1 VPWTG
6 KTPVDLRIEFIARLK
21 KGERMTDLCRHYG
34 ISRKTGH
41 KLKKRY
47 EQLGAHGLFD
57 QSRAPHCIPHK
68 TPPEVVE
75 MVVAERLRHSNWGP
89 KKLKDV
95 LEKKLGH
102 ELPSA
107 STIGTML
114 AQRGLIVRRK
124 LRPRRSPRPT
134 MLHAAHLPND
144 VWCVDYKGQFRLG
157 DRSYC
162 YPLTV
167 TDQCSR
173 FILGCDAMA
182 AIDQEQAR
190 ESMTLL
196 FRQYGL
202 PWFMRSD
209 NGAPFASTGL
219 AGLTKLS
226 VFWMRL
232 GIIPERIRPAHPQEN
247 GRHERMHR
255 TLKLETTRP
264 ARSNMLQ
271 QQQSFDA
278 FVLEFNT
285 ERPHEALAMKRP
297 AEIYAPS
304 SRSFP
309 ARLPEPDYPAH
320 DDVITVAKN
329 GFIKLPGRRGRP
341 YLSEALA
348 DQSIGIQEHD
358 DGRWLATF
366 MDLDLGFFEING
378 AFSPLLP
385 LPPEAN

>member
-1 VPWTG
+1 MPWTG
-6 KTPVDLRIEFIARLK
+6 RTPVDLRIEFIARLK
-21 KGERMTDLCRHYG
+21 KGERMTDLCRDYG

-41 KLKKRY
+41 KLQKRY
-47 EQLGAHGLFD
+47 EQLGAYGLVD
-57 QSRAPHCIPHK
+57 QSRAPHSIPHK
-68 TPPEVVE
+68 TPPEVAE
-75 MVVAERLRHSNWGP
+75 LVVTERRRHPNWGP

-95 LEKKLGH
+95 LEKRLGR

-114 AQRGLIVRRK
+114 AKRGLITPRK
-124 LRPRRSPRPT
+124 LRPRRSPHPT
-134 MLHAAHLPND
+134 MLHAARQPND
-144 VWCVDYKGQFRLG
+144 IWCIDYKGQFRLG

-167 TDQCSR
+167 TDQFSR

-182 AIDQEQAR
+182 RIDQEQAR

-202 PWFMRSD
+202 PRFMRSD

-219 AGLTKLS
+219 AGLSKLS

-232 GIIPERIRPAHPQEN
+232 GIIPERIRPAHPEQN

-255 TLKLETTRP
+255 TLKRETTRP
-264 ARSNMLQ
+264 ARSNLLQ

-297 AEIYAPS
+297 AELYTSS
-304 SRSFP
+304 SRSLP
-309 ARLPEPDYPAH
+309 ARLPEPQYPTH
-320 DDVITVAKN
+320 DDVVTVAQN

-348 DQSIGIQEHD
+348 GQPIGIQELD

-366 MDLDLGFFEING
+366 IDLDLGFFEING
-378 AFSPLLP
+378 AFSPMP